1 MMKKHCSK
9 LIHHSRVL
17 DACKVLEGTKSVSSC
32 PCVAGGQWS
41 HRGNSYSY
49 CEEKNWSVSST
60 SNIALPST

>member
-1 MMKKHCSK
+1 M
-9 LIHHSRVL
+9 L

-49 CEEKNWSVSST
+49 CEEKNWSVSGT
-60 SNIALPST
+60 NTITLLRN